1 MPLAKV
7 SESNE
12 TLRKSSMDQSRLTKE
27 DKGNE
32 ELTLGKNSLD
42 LLGLT
47 EEDKDDDDLLCQVPN
62 IAQERQEI

>member
-1 MPLAKV
+1 MTLAKV

-47 EEDKDDDDLLCQVPN
+47 EEDKDDLLCQVPN

>member
-1 MPLAKV
+1 
-7 SESNE
+7 
-12 TLRKSSMDQSRLTKE
+12 MDQSRLTKE